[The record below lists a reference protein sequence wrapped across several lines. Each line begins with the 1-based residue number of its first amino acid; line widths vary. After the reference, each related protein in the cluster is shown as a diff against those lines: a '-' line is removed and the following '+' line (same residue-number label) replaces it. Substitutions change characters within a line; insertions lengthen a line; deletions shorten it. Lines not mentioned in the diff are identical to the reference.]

1 MDTTNGDDM
10 GRPVPLGSAP
20 APDQPTRFFP
30 AATLPTLE
38 AAPLAIVVNLVRT
51 GRATT
56 RPELVTTTG
65 LSRKVV
71 AQRVDQAIELGL
83 LEDGEL
89 AASSGGRQA
98 RTLRFRT
105 DAGHIYAA
113 AIGASEFHAAIMDL
127 SGTTIASHHEDWDV
141 DAGPGPTMERV
152 QSAFAALAAKTGLGR
167 PWAIGIGVPGPVEF
181 ATGRLVE
188 PPIMPGWDGFSVRSW
203 LREHYD
209 APVWVDNDVN
219 LMALGEWTRGAPH
232 DGRDMLFIKVGT
244 GIGAGLVAGGRL
256 LRGDRGAAGD
266 IGHTHITDDPSAVCR
281 CGQTGCLEA
290 VASGWSML
298 DESLHRVAESP
309 YLSKVL
315 ARSGR
320 LTLGEI
326 GAAAVTGDALALEMI
341 ETRSRL
347 VADVIANLVNFCN
360 PGVLVLGGGVLRTG
374 PRFLDL
380 VTSTVRRRCIRLVT
394 AGLTIRAA
402 SLDHHEGVIGAGL
415 LAASGIFSTA
425 PLTHWVETGT
435 PLGHATTL
443 QRLSAEL
450 A

>member
-1 MDTTNGDDM
+1 M

-20 APDQPTRFFP
+20 TPDQPTRFFP

-51 GRATT
+51 GRAAT

-98 RTLRFRT
+98 RTLRFRA

-113 AIGASEFHAAIMDL
+113 AIGASEFHAAITDL
-127 SGTTIASHHEDWDV
+127 SGVTIASHHEDWDV
-141 DAGPGPTMERV
+141 DAGPQATMERV
-152 QSAFAALAAKTGLGR
+152 QAAFAALAAKTGLGR

-219 LMALGEWTRGAPH
+219 LMALGEWTRGTPR
-232 DGRDMLFIKVGT
+232 DGRDMLFIKAGT
-244 GIGAGLVAGGRL
+244 GIGSGLVAGGRL

-281 CGQTGCLEA
+281 CGQIGCLEA

-298 DESLHRVAESP
+298 DESLRRVDESA
-309 YLSKVL
+309 YLTKVL
-315 ARSGR
+315 ARNGR

-341 ETRSRL
+341 DTRSRH

-374 PRFLDL
+374 PRFLD
-380 VTSTVRRRCIRLVT
+380 VVASTVRSRCIRLVT

-402 SLDHHEGVIGAGL
+402 SLDHREGVIGAGL

-425 PLTHWVETGT
+425 PLTHWVESGT

-450 A
+450 I

>member
-1 MDTTNGDDM
+1 M
-10 GRPVPLGSAP
+10 GRPVPIGSAP
-20 APDQPTRFFP
+20 PPERLPQFSPVS
-30 AATLPTLE
+30 TLPTLE
-38 AAPLAIVVNLVRT
+38 AAPLAIVVNFVRS

-56 RPELVTTTG
+56 RPELVATTG

-71 AQRVDQAIELGL
+71 TQRVEQALALGL

-89 AASSGGRQA
+89 AASSGGRQP
-98 RTLRFRT
+98 RTLRFRAE
-105 DAGHIYAA
+105 AGHLYSA

-127 SGTTIASHHEDWDV
+127 SGAILASHHEDWGV
-141 DAGPGPTMERV
+141 EAGPEPTMQRV
-152 QSAFAALAAKTGLGR
+152 QSAFSALALKTGLGR

-181 ATGRLVE
+181 ATGRLVA
-188 PPIMPGWDGFSVRSW
+188 PPIMPGWDGFGVRSW

-219 LMALGEWTRGAPH
+219 LMALGEWTYGTPH

-281 CGQTGCLEA
+281 CGRTGCLEA

-298 DESLHRVAESP
+298 EESMRRVEESP
-309 YLSKVL
+309 YLTKVL
-315 ARSGR
+315 ERTDR

-341 ETRSRL
+341 DTRSRL

-360 PGVLVLGGGVLRTG
+360 PGALVLGGGVLRTG
-374 PRFLDL
+374 PRFVDL
-380 VTSTVRRRCIRLVT
+380 VSSTVHARCIPLVT
-394 AGLTIRAA
+394 EHLTVRAA
-402 SLDHHEGVIGAGL
+402 SLDHREGVHGAGL
-415 LAASGIFSTA
+415 LASSGLFATG
-425 PLTHWVETGT
+425 PLTHWVESGS